1 MQISQPPEYLD
12 RFRRA
17 LDSFAPD
24 ASDPILLAVSG
35 GPDSLALLL
44 LAAEARLE
52 AVFAATVDHGLRP
65 EAAQEADFVAYI
77 CAGIGVPHLTLRP
90 ETAITGNLQS
100 QARAARY
107 RLLEQAADG
116 QHCTLIATA
125 HHGDDQLETVLMR
138 LARGSGIDGMAAIR
152 SRNGRIIR
160 PMLAFSKA
168 ECEDI
173 CARAGIDPVRDP
185 SNSNAEY
192 DRVAIRQWLA
202 QAPHPFAI
210 ARTNRTARA
219 LHDASDALV
228 WMVQTLAEER
238 IVEDA
243 GTLRCDASGLPRE
256 LKRRLLLACIT
267 RLDPALQ
274 PRGEAVDH
282 LLAELDAGRT
292 AMIGNLLCSGGALWT
307 FAPAPP
313 RSA

>member
-17 LDSFAPD
+17 LDSFAPEPD
-24 ASDPILLAVSG
+24 SKILLAISG

-44 LAAEARLE
+44 LAAEARPG
-52 AVFAATVDHGLRP
+52 AIIAATVDHGLRP
-65 EAAQEADFVAYI
+65 EAAEEADFVAQI
-77 CAGIGVPHLTLRP
+77 CARIAVPHLTLRP

-116 QHCTLIATA
+116 QGCALIATA

-173 CARAGIDPVRDP
+173 CARARLDPVRDP
-185 SNSNAEY
+185 SNTNVEF

-202 QAPHPFAI
+202 QAPHPFTI
-210 ARTNRTARA
+210 ARTNRTASA
-219 LHDASDALV
+219 LHDASDALA
-228 WMVQTLAEER
+228 WMVQNLVQER
-238 IVEDA
+238 IVEDGDA
-243 GTLRCDASGLPRE
+243 LSCDASGLPRE
-256 LKRRLLLACIT
+256 LRRRLLLACIT

-274 PRGEAVDH
+274 PRGEAIDH

-292 AMIGNLLCSGGALWT
+292 AMIGNLLCSGGDRWT
-307 FAPAPP
+307 VAPAPP

>member
-17 LDSFAPD
+17 LDSFAPEP
-24 ASDPILLAVSG
+24 STSILLAVSG

-44 LAAEARLE
+44 LAAEARRG
-52 AVFAATVDHGLRP
+52 AVIAATVDHGLRP
-65 EAAQEADFVAYI
+65 EAAQEADFVAHI
-77 CAGIGVPHLTLRP
+77 CARIDVPHLTLRP
-90 ETAITGNLQS
+90 ETPITGNLQS

-107 RLLEQAADG
+107 RLLEQAAVD
-116 QHCTLIATA
+116 HDCTLIATA

-185 SNSNAEY
+185 SNANSDF

-210 ARTNRTARA
+210 GRTNRTAHA

-228 WMVQTLAEER
+228 WMVQNLAEER
-238 IVEDA
+238 IAEDGA
-243 GTLRCDASGLPRE
+243 TLRCDATGLPRE
-256 LKRRLLLACIT
+256 LRRRLLLACIT

-274 PRGEAVDH
+274 PRGEAIDH
-282 LLAELDAGRT
+282 LLAELDEGRS
-292 AMIGNLLCSGGALWT
+292 AMIGNLLCSGGPLWT
-307 FAPAPP
+307 LAPAPP